1 MLADDWG
8 VPRCEADERGG
19 VVLAC
24 LVERLLRV
32 LGTVIS
38 DRAVAEIFN
47 KLFGLDNSF
56 WPDEVGGTPMNDS
69 R

>member
-24 LVERLLRV
+24 LVKRPRSAC
-32 LGTVIS
+32 GTVIS
-38 DRAVAEIFN
+38 DRAVAEIFIQTFRPRQ
-47 KLFGLDNSF
+47 LPLDGRGQ
-56 WPDEVGGTPMNDS
+56 WKGPV
-69 R
+69 

>member
-24 LVERLLRV
+24 LVKRPWSAC
-32 LGTVIS
+32 GTVIS
-38 DRAVAEIFN
+38 DRAVAEILI
-47 KLFGLDNSF
+47 KLFGWNNSF
-56 WPDEVGGTPMNDS
+56 STDEVRVEPGVATL
-69 R
+69 